1 MRAFIRLVALLLGV
15 FCFSQDI
22 MAQESVYSIKI
33 TTIDG
38 EAVELSRYQGK
49 ALLIVNVAS
58 QCGYTSQYAGLQK
71 LYTDY
76 SEKGLV
82 VLGFPSNDFGGQE
95 PGSEAEIKQFCSSKF
110 GVTFP
115 MFAKV
120 KVLGP
125 EKHPLYQLLSKST
138 GGQDVGWN
146 FEKFLVDRSGLVVA
160 RFNSSVKPS
169 DAILTSAIEEALK
182 PSAQNAK

>member
-1 MRAFIRLVALLLGV
+1 
-15 FCFSQDI
+15 
-22 MAQESVYSIKI
+22 MAQESVYSVKV

-38 EAVELSRYQGK
+38 ESVELSRYQGK

-71 LYTDY
+71 LYADY
-76 SEKGLV
+76 SDKGLV

-95 PGSEAEIKQFCSSKF
+95 PGSEAEIKHFCSSKF

-120 KVLGP
+120 KVVGQ

-138 GGQDVGWN
+138 GGEDVGWN
-146 FEKFLVDRSGLVVA
+146 FEKFLVDRNGLVVA
-160 RFNSSVKPS
+160 RFKSGVKPS
-169 DAILTSAIEEALK
+169 DAILISAIDEALK
-182 PSAQNAK
+182 GSATGVK

>member
-1 MRAFIRLVALLLGV
+1 MRAFIRSVVLFAALM
-15 FCFSQDI
+15 FCVRGS
-22 MAQESVYSIKI
+22 MAQESVYSVKV

-38 EAVELSRYQGK
+38 ESVELSRYQGK

-76 SEKGLV
+76 ADKGLV

-95 PGSEAEIKQFCSSKF
+95 PGSEAEIKHFCSSKF

-120 KVLGP
+120 KVVGQ

-138 GGQDVGWN
+138 GGEDVGWN
-146 FEKFLVDRSGLVVA
+146 FEKFLVDRNGLVVA
-160 RFNSSVKPS
+160 RFKSGVKPS
-169 DAILTSAIEEALK
+169 DAILISAIDEALK
-182 PSAQNAK
+182 VSATGVK

>member
-1 MRAFIRLVALLLGV
+1 
-15 FCFSQDI
+15 
-22 MAQESVYSIKI
+22 MAQEAVYAVKV

-38 EAVELSRYQGK
+38 ESIELSRYQGK

-58 QCGYTSQYAGLQK
+58 QCGYTPQYAGLQK
-71 LYTDY
+71 LYTEYVD
-76 SEKGLV
+76 KGLV

-95 PGSEAEIKQFCSSKF
+95 PGSEAEIKHFCSSKF

-115 MFAKV
+115 LFAKV
-120 KVLGP
+120 QVLGP
-125 EKHPLYQLLSKST
+125 ERHPLYQLLSKST

-160 RFNSSVKPS
+160 RFNSSVKPG
-169 DAILTSAIEEALK
+169 DAILTSAIEQALK
-182 PSAQNAK
+182 PRP

>member
-1 MRAFIRLVALLLGV
+1 
-15 FCFSQDI
+15 
-22 MAQESVYSIKI
+22 MAEESVYSIGV
-33 TTIDG
+33 TSIDG
-38 EAVELSRYQGK
+38 EPAELSRYKGK
-49 ALLIVNVAS
+49 VLLVVNVAS
-58 QCGYTSQYAGLQK
+58 QCGYTGQYAGLQK

-76 SEKGLV
+76 ADKGLV

-95 PGSEAEIKQFCSSKF
+95 PGSEAEIKQFCSSKY

-120 KVLGP
+120 KVVGA

-146 FEKFLVDRSGLVVA
+146 FEKFLVDRSGLVIA
-160 RFNSSVKPS
+160 RFNSGVKPS
-169 DAILTSAIEEALK
+169 DTVLISAIEGALK
-182 PSAQNAK
+182 GEAQAAK

>member
-1 MRAFIRLVALLLGV
+1 MRAFIRLIALALGV
-15 FCFSQDI
+15 AFFSQDG
-22 MAQESVYSIKI
+22 MAQESVYSLKV
-33 TTIDG
+33 TTIES

-76 SEKGLV
+76 AEKGLV

-95 PGSEAEIKQFCSSKF
+95 PGTEAEIKHFCSSKF

-120 KVLGP
+120 KVVGP
-125 EKHPLYQLLSKST
+125 ERHPLYQLLSKST

-182 PSAQNAK
+182 PSAQNVK

>member
-1 MRAFIRLVALLLGV
+1 VKV
-15 FCFSQDI
+15 
-22 MAQESVYSIKI
+22 

-38 EAVELSRYQGK
+38 ESVELSRYQGK

-76 SEKGLV
+76 ADKGLV

-95 PGSEAEIKQFCSSKF
+95 PGSEAEIKHFCSSKF

-120 KVLGP
+120 KVVGQ

-138 GGQDVGWN
+138 GGEDVGWN
-146 FEKFLVDRSGLVVA
+146 FEKFLVDRNGLVVA
-160 RFNSSVKPS
+160 RFKSGVKPS
-169 DAILTSAIEEALK
+169 DAILISAIDEALK
-182 PSAQNAK
+182 VSATGVK

>member
-1 MRAFIRLVALLLGV
+1 MSTFIRSAILFAALMVCVRGG
-15 FCFSQDI
+15 
-22 MAQESVYSIKI
+22 MAQESVYSTKV

-38 EAVELSRYQGK
+38 ESVELSRYQGK
-49 ALLIVNVAS
+49 AMLIVNVAS
-58 QCGYTSQYAGLQK
+58 QCGYTSQYSGLQK

-76 SEKGLV
+76 AERGLV

-125 EKHPLYQLLSKST
+125 ERHPLYQILSKST
-138 GGQDVGWN
+138 GGEDVGWN
-146 FEKFLVDRSGLVVA
+146 FEKFLVDRSGFVVA

-169 DAILTSAIEEALK
+169 DAILISAIDEALK
-182 PSAQNAK
+182 GGAPGAK

>member
-1 MRAFIRLVALLLGV
+1 
-15 FCFSQDI
+15 
-22 MAQESVYSIKI
+22 MAQESVYSVKV

-38 EAVELSRYQGK
+38 ESVELSRYQGK

-76 SEKGLV
+76 ADKGLV

-95 PGSEAEIKQFCSSKF
+95 PGSEAEIKHFCSSKF

-120 KVLGP
+120 KVVGQ

-138 GGQDVGWN
+138 GGEDVGWN
-146 FEKFLVDRSGLVVA
+146 FEKFLVDRNGLVVA
-160 RFNSSVKPS
+160 RFKSGVKPS
-169 DAILTSAIEEALK
+169 DAILISAIDEALK
-182 PSAQNAK
+182 VSATGVK